1 MKSPNLLPSA
11 SMVVFYVSVGQ
22 WWCQR
27 KLKKLKPVT
36 ICKHGGPPSKDR
48 PPEAKAAIVVDRVV
62 GLQLVVIDDF
72 EQADDDT

>member
-1 MKSPNLLPSA
+1 
-11 SMVVFYVSVGQ
+11 MVVYDVSDDDGGKEN
-22 WWCQR
+22 W
-27 KLKKLKPVT
+27 KKFKPVT
-36 ICKHGGPPSKDR
+36 IGKHSGSPSKDC